1 MISAQVHSFR
11 AVSDLQKLL
20 DKQISSLKEESEKLS
35 VLIGEKLR
43 ATDNSDSSDLQE
55 LREKI
60 EGETSDPKKT
70 EGSKHEP
77 RKKRKVTKKK
87 GQKNNWYNLDAI
99 SVYDGIGL
107 KGELEIYFKVL
118 EETKS
123 ELDRVTKVKQSID
136 DLVERGVRKE
146 LGCVIRIGN
155 ENPAELAFFK
165 MPISRRKFAFK
176 SIFSVPKEYSY
187 EL

>member
-1 MISAQVHSFR
+1 MTTTQIHSFR
-11 AVSDLQKLL
+11 AISELQKSL
-20 DKQISSLKEESEKLS
+20 DKKIMTLKEASDKLS
-35 VLIGEKLR
+35 ILIGEKLR
-43 ATDNSDSSDLQE
+43 ATETSDASDLQE

-60 EGETSDPKKT
+60 EGDTSDPKKP
-70 EGSKHEP
+70 EGGKHEP
-77 RKKRKVTKKK
+77 KRKKVTKKK

-99 SVYDGIGL
+99 SIYDGIGL

-136 DLVERGVRKE
+136 DLVEKGVRKE

-155 ENPAELAFFK
+155 EIPAEMAFFK
-165 MPISRRKFAFK
+165 TPLSRKKFAFK
-176 SIFSVPKEYSY
+176 SIFAVPRED
-187 EL
+187 